1 MAVAGAAL
9 AATSV
14 ESANVVGYQKGTT
27 VDGFNFIAAPFS
39 TVGYNTTDIQQIKL
53 SDDGAG
59 AIGWGGEEFGI
70 WEGGPSVVEGSS
82 FLYYDPTMDP
92 NGEAKD
98 YYWGD
103 DEGNPVSYSIAAG
116 QGVVI
121 GGSADLDMSVAGQV
135 PAASGLAFTSVE
147 GFNFTGNAFPEEIDI
162 QDIAISDDGA
172 GAIGWGGEEFGIWE
186 GGPSVVEGSSFLYYD
201 PTMDPNGEAQDYYWG
216 DDEGNPVTYSIAG
229 GQGVVISCAS
239 DLAISIVAP
248 YEASAL

>member
-92 NGEAKD
+92 NGEA
-98 YYWGD
+98 
-103 DEGNPVSYSIAAG
+103 
-116 QGVVI
+116 
-121 GGSADLDMSVAGQV
+121 
-135 PAASGLAFTSVE
+135 
-147 GFNFTGNAFPEEIDI
+147 
-162 QDIAISDDGA
+162 
-172 GAIGWGGEEFGIWE
+172 
-186 GGPSVVEGSSFLYYD
+186 
-201 PTMDPNGEAQDYYWG
+201 QDYYWG